1 MADNLFKLV
10 FGVDEAKSQANIV
23 QGIEKIINSA
33 EFQKHLKLKFQFD
46 FSDLR
51 REVRNI
57 SEELSTAL
65 GRTSTA
71 TGTGSAA
78 GSDVAKQYASL
89 QRSLE
94 AMRREEEMLEQT
106 GTKSLQTQQQQ
117 ITALQRKSKVL
128 AQIVALG
135 KTNPELFPADGDHSL
150 TMVEEQLRKVNEDC
164 QRLAQKR
171 VDIKAQVDTTKA
183 ESDLN
188 KFNDLMRRYTAGVP
202 STSGAWNIS
211 NQFSSKINATY
222 EQFQH
227 AYASGDFDTA
237 LTKQKELNQL
247 TEQYRHQME
256 LAGYQVNDTGHK
268 MSKAFGSKMYSRIA
282 GGVLMLLTRMLRK
295 VFTEVKNVDAALNEL
310 RIVSKASDADM
321 QRFAN
326 TVTKSAKAIGVA
338 VDELI
343 RSTTV
348 YRRLGFDL
356 QDAAKYAELT
366 TVYSNVS
373 GVAVSDA
380 TTNIT
385 GIIKA
390 YDVGSAELESV
401 LDRLIYVGNNYAISS
416 GEIGEAMNNAASMLE
431 GAGNSLNESIGI
443 LTAANASIQ
452 DVSKASTGVRTIAAR
467 LSNSKAELEEMGED
481 TSDLASSTAK
491 YREELLALTG
501 VDITDA
507 KGDLK
512 STYDILSALAG
523 AWDDIEAAG
532 NKAAVATLIAGT
544 RQQNV
549 FYSLMKNWNDA
560 KSAVEGCQDATG
572 ELQKAQE
579 VYSQSI
585 EYRLKQLK
593 ATFTE
598 FATSLLNSKV
608 VQSIIRGLTNLLD
621 SFSDKGT
628 AVAQTIVIGL
638 IAIWTLI
645 MRHTKDIGQAIDSIV
660 TKANGGI
667 AVTKAGAVAVR
678 TLGTALSAIPM
689 LLVSI
694 ASFLPEEDH
703 VAKLTLAIVALGVA
717 AVTAIWSII
726 AANEALKASLWSNP
740 ITAIIMAVFAALSAL
755 VMIVKEAISIN
766 KQRLNQMSEE
776 IKAAKEATNALKEQ
790 ADALDDV
797 ADKMRD
803 VTSEA
808 SELIDKFKE
817 VAQVATLTEWR
828 DTLVDIADKIKEI
841 LQDESITSVAQAVN
855 TLLGTQY
862 TYAELLT
869 ANDETRLALLD
880 RIKDS
885 LRQQGTWFGLDAYSA
900 TRKTSASMLNSY
912 GKLSVKRNQ
921 GDDEIGWGSTAK
933 RTVKEYNRE
942 AAAILRGINGFD
954 VDLLDYDKQINI
966 KTSLTNIYD
975 LLNAYDS
982 AIAAFENKY
991 KDAAVRSQNAVYQA
1005 IVSARSSIQEQINI
1019 EHKALQEYSD
1029 AVITSMSSDI
1039 LEAVAK
1045 LGNDSAKIRNECVEQ
1060 ADAIIHYIAKQTLL
1074 SIDEVSDLIGDS
1086 VKEKVD
1092 AIVNGTADY
1101 VFNGKV
1107 VLRSVRGFIAD
1118 IQEAFELF
1126 GKATSEMEDHAWLS
1140 EDLLQS
1146 LEAAGLDAYIVGGK
1160 NDVQTLRSDAL
1171 YQYMRDTMQKQVDIY
1186 YAAQRDYEAAK
1197 AAYDSAMENGDEAAK
1212 ESAANDLL
1220 TYAQAWQDAAQNI
1233 ENLKLAMSAT
1243 VVTQKEL
1250 NDDMIKS
1257 LEEQLGAVKDMISLR
1272 KKLLETYESEKEYR
1286 DELAEKKNTVGN
1298 LYTQLQLASLDNSE
1312 AGRAKQRQLREE
1324 LASAEKELETYTLQ
1338 HAIEDIKTQLD
1349 DELSAE
1355 EKIINNAVSR
1365 LQQTIVEVSTSLASV
1380 IGNVLT
1386 PSGVEDVTGDLVNTP
1401 PPTPIEVAPSSQSVS
1416 ANMMTSAEFYKHSN
1430 LVKKYGTYD
1439 AYVSSNSVS
1448 GEVDA
1453 TKRTEAINALV
1464 QEISSFNGKQYTSY
1478 TDAINEATGGSYTS
1492 QQLNEMN
1499 SYDFAGV
1506 QGKVSN
1512 YLHTKRKYYELGDDV
1527 IAAGF
1532 QVLGSQIKI
1541 RHNGRY
1547 YSFNIKWKVSDKDA
1561 KKEGLNASIP
1571 KGAFAISDRG
1581 TNLYFRGKGSN
1592 GYFWELDDKGADFG
1606 TSGGQ
1611 RASFNTISKNDIISD
1626 LKSRTPSGVYHTGGI
1641 VADDTPLRSTEVFA
1655 RLMKGELVSTPQQI
1669 ANFMHSTMPEI
1680 IAATS
1685 ATNNRNITINSPLL
1699 NIHCDSVTEESM
1711 PQLEQVVQEATS
1723 RIEQM
1728 LRDGLRQR
1736 GTPMPINNKKLF

>member
-1 MADNLFKLV
+1 M
-10 FGVDEAKSQANIV
+10 
-23 QGIEKIINSA
+23 
-33 EFQKHLKLKFQFD
+33 
-46 FSDLR
+46 
-51 REVRNI
+51 
-57 SEELSTAL
+57 
-65 GRTSTA
+65 
-71 TGTGSAA
+71 
-78 GSDVAKQYASL
+78 
-89 QRSLE
+89 
-94 AMRREEEMLEQT
+94 
-106 GTKSLQTQQQQ
+106 
-117 ITALQRKSKVL
+117 
-128 AQIVALG
+128 
-135 KTNPELFPADGDHSL
+135 
-150 TMVEEQLRKVNEDC
+150 
-164 QRLAQKR
+164 
-171 VDIKAQVDTTKA
+171 
-183 ESDLN
+183 
-188 KFNDLMRRYTAGVP
+188 
-202 STSGAWNIS
+202 
-211 NQFSSKINATY
+211 
-222 EQFQH
+222 
-227 AYASGDFDTA
+227 
-237 LTKQKELNQL
+237 
-247 TEQYRHQME
+247 
-256 LAGYQVNDTGHK
+256 
-268 MSKAFGSKMYSRIA
+268 
-282 GGVLMLLTRMLRK
+282 
-295 VFTEVKNVDAALNEL
+295 
-310 RIVSKASDADM
+310 
-321 QRFAN
+321 
-326 TVTKSAKAIGVA
+326 
-338 VDELI
+338 
-343 RSTTV
+343 
-348 YRRLGFDL
+348 
-356 QDAAKYAELT
+356 
-366 TVYSNVS
+366 
-373 GVAVSDA
+373 
-380 TTNIT
+380 
-385 GIIKA
+385 
-390 YDVGSAELESV
+390 
-401 LDRLIYVGNNYAISS
+401 
-416 GEIGEAMNNAASMLE
+416 
-431 GAGNSLNESIGI
+431 
-443 LTAANASIQ
+443 
-452 DVSKASTGVRTIAAR
+452 
-467 LSNSKAELEEMGED
+467 
-481 TSDLASSTAK
+481 
-491 YREELLALTG
+491 
-501 VDITDA
+501 
-507 KGDLK
+507 
-512 STYDILSALAG
+512 
-523 AWDDIEAAG
+523 
-532 NKAAVATLIAGT
+532 
-544 RQQNV
+544 
-549 FYSLMKNWNDA
+549 
-560 KSAVEGCQDATG
+560 
-572 ELQKAQE
+572 QKAQE

-593 ATFTE
+593 ATFAE

-608 VQSIIRGLTNLLD
+608 VQGIIRGLTNLLD

-645 MRHTKDIGQAIDSIV
+645 MRHTKDIGQAIDGIV

-678 TLGTALSAIPM
+678 TLGTALSALPM
-689 LLVSI
+689 LLISI

-703 VAKLTLAIVALGVA
+703 AAKLTLAIVALGVA

-726 AANEALKASLWSNP
+726 TANEALKASLWSNP

-776 IKAAKEATNALKEQ
+776 IKAAKEATKALKEQ
-790 ADALDDV
+790 ADALNDV
-797 ADKMRD
+797 ADKMRN

-885 LRQQGTWFGLDAYSA
+885 LRQQGTWYGLDVYSA

-921 GDDEIGWGSTAK
+921 DDDEIGWGSTAK
-933 RTVKEYNRE
+933 GTVKEYNRE

-954 VDLLDYDKQINI
+954 VGLLDYDKQINI

-1171 YQYMRDTMQKQVDIY
+1171 YQYMRDTMQKQADIY
-1186 YAAQRDYEAAK
+1186 YAARRDYEAAK

-1243 VVTQKEL
+1243 LVTQKEL

-1257 LEEQLGAVKDMISLR
+1257 LEEQLGAVKDMIALR

-1386 PSGVEDVTGDLVNTP
+1386 PSGVADVTGDLNGVQQ
-1401 PPTPIEVAPSSQSVS
+1401 PSSQAAPQSTYELS
-1416 ANMMTSAEFYKHSN
+1416 DLLMTEREKEGN
-1430 LVKKYGTYD
+1430 
-1439 AYVSSNSVS
+1439 
-1448 GEVDA
+1448 VDA
-1453 TKRTEAINALV
+1453 FRRAESLNNLST
-1464 QEISSFNGKQYTSY
+1464 QISGYTHKNYASY
-1478 TDAINEATGGSYTS
+1478 VEAINEATGGSYTA
-1492 QQLNEMN
+1492 QGLNNM
-1499 SYDFAGV
+1499 SARDFASL
-1506 QGKVSN
+1506 QGEVD
-1512 YLHTKRKYYELGDDV
+1512 KYTQRHPYYYSDDISVPSRGIVTGSRIGIRYNGKWYSVYPKYQVGKKDAIKEGLTSDVPKGAIVLNNNKNRWYVRGTGLQGLFWELGDASEDGV
-1527 IAAGF
+1527 Y
-1532 QVLGSQIKI
+1532 VDPPKVKS
-1541 RHNGRY
+1541 
-1547 YSFNIKWKVSDKDA
+1547 SEMIKW
-1561 KKEGLNASIP
+1561 LQQQP
-1571 KGAFAISDRG
+1571 ISG
-1581 TNLYFRGKGSN
+1581 T
-1592 GYFWELDDKGADFG
+1592 
-1606 TSGGQ
+1606 
-1611 RASFNTISKNDIISD
+1611 
-1626 LKSRTPSGVYHTGGI
+1626 YHTGGI

-1680 IAATS
+1680 IAATN